1 VAIRVRSNIGLAHYN
16 FPNAPRLPATTWD
29 DDLQKLVNME
39 EQLDATLV
47 ERYNALAASTL
58 EGLDDAERVAI
69 TERPH
74 LGEDAF
80 ID

>member
-1 VAIRVRSNIGLAHYN
+1 
-16 FPNAPRLPATTWD
+16 LPAKIWGQ
-29 DDLQKLVNME
+29 DLQILVDME
-39 EQLDATLV
+39 SQLDDALV

-69 TERPH
+69 TERPL